1 MKRQEMLVFEVAGRE
16 FGVPLGIV
24 EEVVPAS
31 QVTPIPNSPP
41 FLLGLAAVRG
51 RVMGVIDAAKRYN
64 IGPSLGAHFLV
75 CQVRGN
81 LTAIL
86 IDRPVIAG
94 EVPLR
99 PLANQEIVTLY
110 KKAGVD
116 KKFLRAAFEVMEAG
130 EEGEPEKA
138 TGHHFFEIDA
148 DLFVSAEM
156 ASKTGEA

>member
-1 MKRQEMLVFEVAGRE
+1 MKREEILVFEVAGRE
-16 FGVPLGIV
+16 FGMPLAIV

-31 QVTPIPNSPP
+31 QVTSIPNSPP

-51 RVMGVIDAAKRYN
+51 RVMGVIDAAKRYR
-64 IGPSLGAHFLV
+64 IGPSLGTHFLV

-94 EVPLR
+94 EVQLR
-99 PLANQEIVTLY
+99 PLADEETASLHQKT
-110 KKAGVD
+110 GVD
-116 KKFLRAAFEVMEAG
+116 KKFLREAFEVMEG
-130 EEGEPEKA
+130 GDDGTPVTA
-138 TGHHFFEIDA
+138 TGHRFFEVDA